1 MIPVGAALLLL
12 QGLAKWIRYLHL
24 AVTGKDLDP

>member
-12 QGLAKWIRYLHL
+12 QGLARLIKDVTLL
-24 AVTGKDLDP
+24 ARKEA